1 MRAITLLVR
10 ANDTH
15 TCRCNDKGINGEGR
29 VRCDPLSIGSF
40 TVNLANYVSLSDALS
55 LSLCSYLLL
64 PLSSTHGHPICS
76 FASSDAHRAL
86 MATDMTPFAP
96 RDIEANEWHRLK
108 SGGL

>member
-55 LSLCSYLLL
+55 LSLSVPISYS
-64 PLSSTHGHPICS
+64 LSLQRTVIR
-76 FASSDAHRAL
+76 FAALRRVMRTAH
-86 MATDMTPFAP
+86 
-96 RDIEANEWHRLK
+96 
-108 SGGL
+108 